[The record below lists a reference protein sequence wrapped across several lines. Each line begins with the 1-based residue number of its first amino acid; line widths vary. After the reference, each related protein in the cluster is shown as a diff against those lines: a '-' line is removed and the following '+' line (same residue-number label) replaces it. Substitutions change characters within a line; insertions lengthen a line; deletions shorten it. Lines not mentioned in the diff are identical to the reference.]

1 MLTYVVTHGHLET
14 VLNYTLNVFLGTVS
28 GRGETLKLGS
38 FKVLAILSNSSSS
51 HQK

>member
-1 MLTYVVTHGHLET
+1 MLTYLVTHGRLET

-38 FKVLAILSNSSSS
+38 FNVLAILSNSSSPN
-51 HQK
+51 QK